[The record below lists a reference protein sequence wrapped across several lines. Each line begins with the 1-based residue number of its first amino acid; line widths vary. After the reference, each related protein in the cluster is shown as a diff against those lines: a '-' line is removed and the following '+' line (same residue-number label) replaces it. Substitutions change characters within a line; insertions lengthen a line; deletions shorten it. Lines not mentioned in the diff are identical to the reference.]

1 MATVYSAYSKVWQPS
16 GGKKK
21 RYRSFLTYSVST
33 GSEYVTVYASMGV
46 NIDSSVGTTYTG
58 TLAATGY
65 NTIKKDGKTVYH
77 SDGSGR
83 TVTIISTQTYSYKRS
98 TANQTKTIK
107 AGVSST
113 AGSWDGTY
121 MYVSV
126 NVNVPALGAYSVSY
140 DPNGGSGSIAGQTKY
155 YNTALSPLR
164 DGTGFTWNN
173 HTLLN
178 WNTNASGTGTS
189 YPKSGTLPANVNS
202 NVTLYAIWKLDAIGI
217 KTKVGGAWKNAIIYT
232 KVNGAWKI
240 PYTGYIKVGGVWKQ
254 IKGD

>member
-1 MATVYSAYSKVWQPS
+1 MATVYSDYSKVWQPS
-16 GGKKK
+16 GAKKK
-21 RYRSFLTYSVST
+21 QYQSFLTYSVST
-33 GSEYVTVYASMGV
+33 TSEKVTVSASMGV
-46 NIDSSVGTTYTG
+46 HLNSSVGTSFTG

-65 NTIKKDGKTVYH
+65 DTIKKTGKTVYH

-83 TVTIISTQTYSYKRS
+83 TVTLISTQTYSYKRTTS
-98 TANQTKTIK
+98 NQTKTIK
-107 AGVSST
+107 AGVMST

-126 NVNVPALGAYSVSY
+126 SVNVPALGAYSVSY
-140 DPNGGSGSIAGQTKY
+140 DANGGSGSVAGQTKY
-155 YNTALSPLR
+155 YNTALTPLR
-164 DGTGFTWNN
+164 DGTGFTWAN

-178 WNTNASGTGTS
+178 WNTNPNGTGTS
-189 YPKSGTLPANVNS
+189 YPKGGTLPADVNS

-217 KTKVGGAWKNAIIYT
+217 RTKVGEAWKKAIIYA
-232 KVNGAWKI
+232 KVNGVWKI